1 MARKV
6 AQLHRKDLIN
16 CSADPP
22 SGWRPWAI
30 IETLRRTLFLV
41 HVINLVSARLQKQN
55 PYFYEALDDDLILDM
70 PLPAPA
76 PLWEATR
83 EGQWVF
89 TKTASA
95 RAPTTGRMVQ
105 TARSGVPEDTDNFTR
120 MIIATLPHAEMSST
134 PAFQSYHEV

>member
-1 MARKV
+1 MLFR
-6 AQLHRKDLIN
+6 
-16 CSADPP
+16 S
-22 SGWRPWAI
+22 I